1 MAFDVPTLLRM
12 LGIDP
17 KDVLGKVEELQTI
30 AKHFEGR
37 LAAIEEK
44 QDRIIA
50 LLETLHDD
58 NATLEAMQHDGN
70 AVLEVKNGVH
80 PEGATIYSTANVG
93 GKVVTFNPSGP
104 INT

>member
-30 AKHFEGR
+30 AKHFEAR
-37 LAAIEEK
+37 LVAIEEK

-58 NATLEAMQHDGN
+58 NAALEAMQHDGN
-70 AVLEVKNGVH
+70 AIVNGAR
-80 PEGATIYSTANVG
+80 PEGATIYSIA
-93 GKVVTFNPSGP
+93 PP
-104 INT
+104 A